1 MTDSSNGMRC
11 FRRPDSVKSTDTWFT
26 QWQAQF
32 QADSMKLPTTVLESL
47 GQVMPLLMCG
57 EQSAALV
64 FHREANRSESQRSA
78 NLFNSIEADEVVHD
92 DALQAIYS
100 DLPVSP
106 DEAAIKRRAK
116 RFYVAMGSDRAP
128 ADELFARIVAL
139 DSCVCSIMGAVEKSK
154 LGKFHPYVHV
164 IQRIKLDEARHVG
177 VSRQHLKWLGSD
189 STQTT
194 ELGLE
199 IRSQL
204 VELIRPETDHWE
216 TLGVDWDKLE
226 KSILRF

>member
-1 MTDSSNGMRC
+1 MTDSPNGMRC
-11 FRRPDSVKSTDTWFT
+11 FKRPDSVSSADTWFT

-32 QADSMKLPTTVLESL
+32 ETESMRLPTTVLESL

-64 FHREANRSESQRSA
+64 FNREANRSENQRSA
-78 NLFNSIEADEVVHD
+78 NLFSQIEADETVHD

-106 DEAAIKRRAK
+106 HEAAIKRRAK
-116 RFYVAMGSDRAP
+116 RFYIAMGSDNAP
-128 ADELFARIVAL
+128 ADELFAGIVHL

-154 LGKFHPYVHV
+154 LGKHHPYAHV

-177 VSRQHLKWLGSD
+177 VSRQHLKWLGANAKHTS
-189 STQTT
+189 
-194 ELGLE
+194 ELGDE
-199 IRSQL
+199 IRTRL
-204 VELIRPETDHWE
+204 GDLLRPNTDDWE
-216 TLGVDWDKLE
+216 ALGVDWDKLE
-226 KSILRF
+226 KQILRF